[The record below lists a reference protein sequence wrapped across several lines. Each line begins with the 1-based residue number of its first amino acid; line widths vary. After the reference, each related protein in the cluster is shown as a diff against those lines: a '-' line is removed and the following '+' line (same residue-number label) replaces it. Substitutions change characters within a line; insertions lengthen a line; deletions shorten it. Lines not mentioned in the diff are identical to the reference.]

1 LAQLCAP
8 LTPAATSGASA
19 CSWAPSCSGSAGSSS
34 ATSSSWPTEKATDT
48 AARVASSVAIDSI
61 AARPIV
67 IPELTVARE
76 PGGVIRIDE
85 TVQVREDCEG
95 ERLERRGR
103 LADGRSEQVVPME
116 GADSWQGGSFT
127 SELPPGVHHVWVRYH
142 WPEEALPLLYFIRAD
157 FREAKCKS
165 GFNGEY
171 LVLYREMD
179 PG

>member
-1 LAQLCAP
+1 MRDTNPSRHQWGVGLLLGGFILGLGWLLVGHVLDLADEA
-8 LTPAATSGASA
+8 
-19 CSWAPSCSGSAGSSS
+19 
-34 ATSSSWPTEKATDT
+34 ATDT

-76 PGGVIRIDE
+76 PGGVVRIDE

-95 ERLERRGR
+95 ERLERV
-103 LADGRSEQVVPME
+103 AVWPDGRSERVVPME

-127 SELPPGVHHVWVRYH
+127 SELPPGMHHVWVRYH

-157 FREAKCKS
+157 FRGAKCKS
-165 GFNGEY
+165 GFHGEY

>member
-1 LAQLCAP
+1 MLATNPTRRQWRTGL
-8 LTPAATSGASA
+8 LLGAFILLFGWLLVGHVLELA
-19 CSWAPSCSGSAGSSS
+19 D
-34 ATSSSWPTEKATDT
+34 EKATDT

-67 IPELTVARE
+67 IPELTVSRE
-76 PGGVIRIDE
+76 PGGIIRIDE
-85 TVQVREDCEG
+85 TVQVREDCDG
-95 ERLERRGR
+95 ERLERV
-103 LADGRSEQVVPME
+103 AVWPNGRSEQVTPME
-116 GADSWQGGSFT
+116 GADSWKGGSFT

-165 GFNGEY
+165 GFKGEY

>member
-1 LAQLCAP
+1 MRATNPSRHQWTVGLLLGAFVLGLGWLLVGHVLELADRQAN
-8 LTPAATSGASA
+8 
-19 CSWAPSCSGSAGSSS
+19 
-34 ATSSSWPTEKATDT
+34 DT
-48 AARVASSVAIDSI
+48 AARVASSVAIDSV

-85 TVQVREDCEG
+85 TVQVREDCQG
-95 ERLERRGR
+95 ERLERV
-103 LADGRSEQVVPME
+103 AVWPDGRSEQVVPVE

-157 FREAKCKS
+157 FRQARCTS
-165 GFNGEY
+165 GFHGEY